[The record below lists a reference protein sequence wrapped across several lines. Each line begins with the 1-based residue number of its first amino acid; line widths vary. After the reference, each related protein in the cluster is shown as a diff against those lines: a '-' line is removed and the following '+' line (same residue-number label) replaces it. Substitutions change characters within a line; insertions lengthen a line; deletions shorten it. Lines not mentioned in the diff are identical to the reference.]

1 MLLFSSV
8 VLSFF
13 WEFFI
18 IATSNSGLAKSTS
31 LLRTKATKTAVEA
44 VIVAF
49 LAIILATLLA
59 TYSQHSEISFQSLL
73 ETQLSN
79 PALWILDCLPI
90 VFAYIGQYSSYMIA
104 NEATLLVMEETQ
116 ELRNY
121 ASQMQLQANQAAT
134 HDHLTG
140 LPNQALFYDRI
151 ETAFRESAGSKNV
164 AFAVMLLHIENLK
177 EIQDT
182 LGPTSTDLVIK
193 QLSTRLE
200 SWATKRHS
208 IARIDSG
215 YFAFLLSDCDKDKA
229 ESLAKTLIK
238 AIEPSFII
246 NALKLSLHPSIG
258 ISVYPNDGD
267 DADALF
273 QRAGIAVVFAN
284 KSPSA
289 YSLYSAS
296 MDEHSSKRLT
306 MMGELKKALE
316 KHSLELYF
324 QPKIRIKDRK
334 LLGVEALIRWNH
346 PQHGFISPEEFI
358 AIAERSRLINDLTEW
373 VIEDAFSTC
382 AELHKNGH
390 DIKVSINLSMKDLLN
405 PELPDLVAGLTAKVG
420 IEPSWVMFEIT
431 EGSIMNDPNR
441 ALLIV
446 ERLKGMGFDF
456 SIDDFGT
463 GYSSMAYLK
472 RLPVSE
478 LKIDKSFVIDMT
490 ENESDTIIVQAT
502 IGLAHNLGL
511 TVTAEGVENEG
522 ALEMLNKMGCDI
534 AQGYFFSKPIPKAEL
549 LNWIAKNG

>member
-1 MLLFSSV
+1 MC
-8 VLSFF
+8 
-13 WEFFI
+13 WEFII
-18 IATSNSGLAKSTS
+18 IAASNSGLAKSS
-31 LLRTKATKTAVEA
+31 NLLRTKATKTAIEA

-49 LAIILATLLA
+49 LAIILATILACYAEHNLLN
-59 TYSQHSEISFQSLL
+59 FQNIVDV
-73 ETQLSN
+73 QKN
-79 PALWILDCLPI
+79 NAALWILDSLPI

-104 NEATLLVMEETQ
+104 NEATKLVIEETK
-116 ELRNY
+116 ELRTY
-121 ASQMQLQANQAAT
+121 ASQMQIQANLAAT

-151 ETAFRESAGSKNV
+151 ETAFRESADSKS
-164 AFAVMLLHIENLK
+164 ASFAVMLLNIENLR

-215 YFAFLLSDCDKDKA
+215 NFAFLLSDCDKDKA
-229 ESLAKTLIK
+229 EMLAKSLIK

-246 NALKLSLHPSIG
+246 NTLKLTLHPSIG

-284 KSPSA
+284 KSPSG
-289 YSLYSAS
+289 YSLYSAN

-306 MMGELKKALE
+306 MMGELKKAIE
-316 KHSLELYF
+316 KKSLELYY
-324 QPKIRIKDRK
+324 QPKMRIKDK
-334 LLGVEALIRWNH
+334 QLLGVEALIRWKH
-346 PQHGFISPEEFI
+346 PHHGFIPPEEFI
-358 AIAERSRLINDLTEW
+358 GIAERSRLIIELTAW
-373 VIEDAFSTC
+373 VIEDAFAAC
-382 AELHKNGH
+382 VEFHKNGH

-405 PELPDLVAGLTAKVG
+405 PELPDLVAGLTAKSG
-420 IEPSWVMFEIT
+420 IEPSWVIFEIT
-431 EGSIMNDPNR
+431 EGSIMTDPTR
-441 ALLIV
+441 ALIIV
-446 ERLKGMGFDF
+446 ERLKDMGFDF

-478 LKIDKSFVIDMT
+478 LKIDKSFVLDMMA
-490 ENESDTIIVQAT
+490 NESDAVIVQAT

-511 TVTAEGVENEG
+511 TVTAEGVEDES
-522 ALEMLNKMGCDI
+522 ALEMLSKMGCDI

-549 LNWIAKNG
+549 LSWIAKNP

>member
-1 MLLFSSV
+1 L
-8 VLSFF
+8 F
-13 WEFFI
+13 WEFII
-18 IATSNSGLAKSTS
+18 IATANSGLAKSS
-31 LLRTKATKTAVEA
+31 NLLRTKATKTAVEA
-44 VIVAF
+44 VVVAF
-49 LAIILATLLA
+49 LAIILATLL
-59 TYSQHSEISFQSLL
+59 TSYTQHNTLNFEAIVDVQS
-73 ETQLSN
+73 TN
-79 PALWILDCLPI
+79 TALWILDSLPI

-104 NEATLLVMEETQ
+104 NEATMLVMEETK
-116 ELRNY
+116 ELRTY
-121 ASQMQLQANQAAT
+121 ASQMQMQANLAAT

-151 ETAFRESAGSKNV
+151 ETAFRESHDVSNS
-164 AFAVMLLHIENLK
+164 AFAIMLLNIENLK
-177 EIQDT
+177 DIQDT

-193 QLSTRLE
+193 QLATRLE

-215 YFAFLLSDCDKDKA
+215 NFAVLLSDSDKDKA
-229 ESLAKTLIK
+229 EALAKSLIK
-238 AIEPSFII
+238 AIEPNFII
-246 NALKLSLHPSIG
+246 NTLKLTLHPSIG

-267 DADALF
+267 DADTLF

-284 KSPSA
+284 KSPSG

-306 MMGELKKALE
+306 MMGELKRAIE
-316 KHSLELYF
+316 KKNLELYY
-324 QPKIRIKDRK
+324 QPKIDIKNNK
-334 LLGVEALIRWNH
+334 IMGVEALIRWKH

-358 AIAERSRLINDLTEW
+358 GIAERSRLIIDLTAL
-373 VIEDAFSTC
+373 VIEDAFSAC
-382 AELHKNGH
+382 AEFHQHGH

-405 PELPDLVAGLTAKVG
+405 PELPDLVAGLTAKIG
-420 IEPSWVMFEIT
+420 IDPSWIIFEIT
-431 EGSIMNDPNR
+431 EGSIMSDPTR
-441 ALLIV
+441 ALIIV
-446 ERLKGMGFDF
+446 ERLKSMGFDF

-478 LKIDKSFVIDMT
+478 LKIDKSFVLDMMT
-490 ENESDTIIVQAT
+490 NDSDAIIVQAT

-511 TVTAEGVENEG
+511 TVTAEGVEDES

-549 LNWIAKNG
+549 LSWIANNA